1 MEDLNQRVIDYAFC
15 EGACAAG
22 IATVET
28 LKGGPPSTDL
38 TYGMAD
44 AKSAVVYAI
53 PLDQNLIS
61 DYLGKVDRIAFEKNY
76 EMVNSIASGV
86 AVKLS
91 NFMTQKGF
99 PAVPIA
105 ANDVYRDDTP
115 RGRFDMLPPISLR
128 YLAVVSGVGFFG
140 LSGNILTKENGGGV
154 ILGAVLTT
162 EKLMP
167 TSPVTDDDA
176 YCDECR
182 LCTASCASSLM
193 IPDQKITV
201 NMGGKDFSYSD
212 RRSYL
217 RCQYVCG
224 GFTGIHPSGK
234 WSTWSPGRF
243 AIPDNDEEMP
253 TFLLSSIKAYN
264 NRPEGP
270 GGHYHSLMETKL
282 YSTCANCQLICVAD
296 KEERK
301 RRYKMLIKGGVVIQ
315 EADGSVKAVAADEA
329 RQHLEAMAPEVRSLY
344 EGKAEPP
351 PELVKRYAELS
362 GN

>member
-1 MEDLNQRVIDYAFC
+1 MENLSQRVIDYTFC
-15 EGACAAG
+15 EGACTAG

-38 TYGMAD
+38 NYVMPG

-53 PLDQNLIS
+53 PLDQTFIP
-61 DYLGKVDRIAFEKNY
+61 DYLGKVDRMAFEENY
-76 EMVNSIASGV
+76 ERVNSISSGV

-91 NFMTQKGF
+91 NFMTQKGHA
-99 PAVPIA
+99 AVPLA

-115 RGRFDMLPPISLR
+115 NGRLDMLPPISLR
-128 YLAVVSGVGFFG
+128 YLAVASGVGFFG

-162 EKLMP
+162 EELEP
-167 TSPVTDDDA
+167 TSPVADEDA

-201 NMGGKDFSYSD
+201 KLGGKEYSYAD

-224 GFTGIHPSGK
+224 GFTGIHPKGK

-243 AIPDNDEEMP
+243 EIPENDEDMLP
-253 TFLLSSIKAYN
+253 FLLSSVKPYN
-264 NRPEGP
+264 DRPEGP
-270 GGHYHSLMETKL
+270 GGHYHSLMQSKL

-301 RRYKMLIKGGVVIQ
+301 RRYKLLLKGGVVVQ
-315 EADGSVKAVAADEA
+315 DRDGSVKAVSPDDAK
-329 RQHLEAMAPEVRSLY
+329 QHLESMAPDVRALY
-344 EGKAEPP
+344 EGKAEPA
-351 PELVKRYAELS
+351 PELIKQFEERKGY
-362 GN
+362 

>member
-1 MEDLNQRVIDYAFC
+1 MENLSQRVIDYAFC

-22 IATVET
+22 IATAET
-28 LKGGPPSTDL
+28 LKGGLPSTDL
-38 TYGMAD
+38 TYVMPG

-53 PLDQNLIS
+53 PLDQTKIP
-61 DYLGKVDRIAFEKNY
+61 DYLGKADRLAFEKNY
-76 EMVNSIASGV
+76 EMVNSISSGV

-91 NFMTQKGF
+91 NFMTQKGH

-115 RGRFDMLPPISLR
+115 NGRLDMLPPISLR

-154 ILGAVLTT
+154 ILGAILTS
-162 EKLMP
+162 EELEP
-167 TSPVTDDDA
+167 TSPITDEEA

-182 LCTASCASSLM
+182 LCTSSCASSLM

-201 NMGGKDFSYSD
+201 HMGGNEFSYSD

-243 AIPDNDEEMP
+243 EIPDNDEEMP
-253 TFLLSSIKAYN
+253 AFLLSSIKAYN

-270 GGHYHSLMETKL
+270 GGHYHSLMQSKL
-282 YSTCANCQLICVAD
+282 YSTCANCQLICVPD

-301 RRYKMLIKGGVVIQ
+301 RRYKMLLKGGVVIQ
-315 EADGSVKAVAADEA
+315 DPDGAVKAVTPDDA
-329 RQHLEAMAPEVRSLY
+329 RQHMDSMSADVRSLY
-344 EGKAEPP
+344 EGEAGPK
-351 PELVKRYAELS
+351 PELKELYS
-362 GN
+362 ELVNN

>member
-1 MEDLNQRVIDYAFC
+1 MEELSQRVIDYAFC
-15 EGACAAG
+15 EGACSAG

-38 TYGMAD
+38 SYVMPD
-44 AKSAVVYAI
+44 AKSAVVFAI
-53 PLDQNLIS
+53 PLDQKLIP
-61 DYLGKVDRIAFEKNY
+61 DYLGKVDRLAFERNY

-86 AVKLS
+86 GVKLS
-91 NFMTQKGF
+91 NFMTQKGH
-99 PAVPIA
+99 PAVPLA

-115 RGRFDMLPPISLR
+115 NGRADMLPPISLR

-140 LSGNILTKENGGGV
+140 LSGNILTTENGGGV

-162 EKLMP
+162 EELIP
-167 TSPVTDDDA
+167 TNAVTDDEK

-182 LCTASCASSLM
+182 LCTSSCASSLM

-201 NMGGKDFSYSD
+201 SLGGKEFSYSD

-243 AIPDNDEEMP
+243 AIPENDEEIP
-253 TFLLSSIKAYN
+253 AIFLTSIKAYN

-270 GGHYHSLMETKL
+270 GGHYHSLMLTKL
-282 YSTCANCQLICVAD
+282 YSTCANCQLICVPE
-296 KEERK
+296 KEERN
-301 RRYKMLIKGGVVIQ
+301 RRYKMLMNGGVVIQ
-315 EADGSVKAVAADEA
+315 NPDGTVKAVTTDEA
-329 RQHLEAMAPEVRSLY
+329 RQHLDEMPAEVRSLY
-344 EGKAEPP
+344 EGDADPP
-351 PELVKRYAELS
+351 PELMKRFSEMAK
-362 GN
+362 N